1 MEQVKWDRKH
11 EPFSCRC
18 ICLFRSP
25 MDKRDLAY
33 YTGAYLPLPTLAF
46 AGVNHIGFPSKHWAL
61 PPAAAALL
69 VIIIIIYS
77 TNKWTKYIL
86 DSVIFNHHELEKQAE
101 YSMNEKIDKLVQSEL
116 NLEPWPILDEEGN
129 PSQNKSIRQI
139 ALELKYEFG
148 PIAILQKHGVEL
160 DPKSEDT
167 KITDQLSRWIDEMD
181 GRMPLLYQQALEFET
196 RERVAEEEREA
207 DEKEKARYSE
217 YPRFTGIK
225 SEQEAIEYLSNDPNW
240 DVLSLHTRVEGF
252 TADAIASNTISGEL
266 FVVEIKAGDYERALH
281 RVENQFMAADIE
293 FSGGYAVYENT
304 NIFFGKPPERW
315 NLNRP
320 PQTHFSDA

>member
-1 MEQVKWDRKH
+1 
-11 EPFSCRC
+11 
-18 ICLFRSP
+18 
-25 MDKRDLAY
+25 
-33 YTGAYLPLPTLAF
+33 
-46 AGVNHIGFPSKHWAL
+46 
-61 PPAAAALL
+61 
-69 VIIIIIYS
+69 
-77 TNKWTKYIL
+77 
-86 DSVIFNHHELEKQAE
+86 
-101 YSMNEKIDKLVQSEL
+101 
-116 NLEPWPILDEEGN
+116 
-129 PSQNKSIRQI
+129 SQNKSIRQI
-139 ALELKYEFG
+139 ALELKNEFG
-148 PIAILQKHGVEL
+148 PIAILQKNGVEL

>member
-1 MEQVKWDRKH
+1 MEQGKWDRQL
-11 EPFSCRC
+11 EPFACRC
-18 ICLFRSP
+18 IHFFRSP
-25 MDKRDLAY
+25 VDKRDLAY

-46 AGVNHIGFPSKHWAL
+46 AGVNQIGFPSIHWAL

-69 VIIIIIYS
+69 IILMIFYS
-77 TNKWTKYIL
+77 TRKWTKYIRNFI
-86 DSVIFNHHELEKQAE
+86 IFNYNELEKQAE
-101 YSMNEKIDKLVQSEL
+101 YSMNEKIHKLVESEL

-129 PSQNKSIRQI
+129 PSENKSIRQI

-148 PIAILQKHGVEL
+148 PIAILQKNGVEL

-167 KITDQLSRWIDEMD
+167 KITDQLSRWIDEKD
-181 GRMPLLYQQALEFET
+181 GLMPLFYQET
-196 RERVAEEEREA
+196 LNLRYAERAAEEEREA

-217 YPRFTGIK
+217 YPRFIGIK

-240 DVLSLHTRVEGF
+240 EVISLHTRVGNF
-252 TADAIASNTISGEL
+252 IADAIASNTISGEL

-304 NIFFGKPPERW
+304 NIFFGKPP
-315 NLNRP
+315 
-320 PQTHFSDA
+320 QG